1 MSICVF
7 GHSGYR
13 GTEKM
18 DGEGPKIG
26 NSVIILLCKLD
37 GQKLGISLGN
47 RFFWIQHTRIMIK
60 SPVPNFYPKMLL
72 DVKFSGNGTRLLFF
86 PRPKM

>member
-1 MSICVF
+1 MSISVF
-7 GHSGYR
+7 GDSGYR
-13 GTEKM
+13 VTEKM
-18 DGEGPKIG
+18 DGGGSKYRKFR
-26 NSVIILLCKLD
+26 IILLCKLD

-72 DVKFSGNGTRLLFF
+72 DVKFSGNGTRL
-86 PRPKM
+86 